1 LPNPPMGDSMTDR
14 RTCLAF
20 VGGVL
25 LALPSVPW
33 AQRQAG
39 IRRIGFLAAYRRAD
53 ADALVDELRVALRK
67 LGWTDGRNIVLMDV
81 RTAEGRNDRLPS
93 LAAEL
98 VAERPDLILVQSTPA
113 TLALMRATRSIPIV
127 MVGAGNPVESG
138 LVADLRKP
146 SHNVTGSSYLA
157 FESIRKVLEL
167 LKEAVPHLRSVAG
180 FWSARLPGGAA
191 RLAKLIDVAKGLG
204 LRFQQAE
211 VPRPEDFER
220 VFAAILREKTES
232 LLLTPDP
239 LVRKN
244 REKIG
249 EFARAHKLV
258 LAVTG
263 SRRYLPEGGLFSY
276 GPTTTQYAAIT
287 ARYVDRILKGA
298 EPGDLPVEQPSKFE
312 LVINTKVAAALGLV
326 IPESLLLRADDVIQ

>member
-1 LPNPPMGDSMTDR
+1 LPNPRTGDSMTNR

-53 ADALVDELRVALRK
+53 ADALVDELRVALRE

-146 SHNVTGSSYLA
+146 SRNVTGSSYLA
-157 FESIRKVLEL
+157 FESVRKVLEL
-167 LKEAVPHLRSVAG
+167 LKEAVPHLRSVALFG
-180 FWSARLPGGAA
+180 NSNIPGGAA
-191 RLAKLIDVAKGLG
+191 RLATLFEDAQALG
-204 LRFQQAE
+204 LRLQPTR
-211 VPRPEDFER
+211 VLRSEDFER
-220 VFAAILREKTES
+220 AFSAILRENTES
-232 LLLTPDP
+232 LLLTPEA
-239 LVRKN
+239 LVRAN

-287 ARYVDRILKGA
+287 ARYVDRILRGA
-298 EPGDLPVEQPSKFE
+298 KPGDLPVEQPSHFE
-312 LVINTKVAAALGLV
+312 LVVNAKVAAALGLA
-326 IPESLLLRADDVIQ
+326 IPQSLLLRADDVIQ